1 MNSPCLNIV
10 VEKYWKWNL
19 ERACCTPSPFP
30 LTVDVNADYCLWFY
44 LTVLVGLSK
53 MVLTTYKSL
62 TELKIRRLG
71 LITFSQFSEVDTT
84 RVLSLTNSS
93 KFTLYSMCYS
103 ILYDVQREHEGTEG
117 HWGRWPGYVDATKV
131 IFSFRE
137 SVFWDVR
144 TDYKLDLR
152 FLVKKLI

>member
-1 MNSPCLNIV
+1 
-10 VEKYWKWNL
+10 
-19 ERACCTPSPFP
+19 
-30 LTVDVNADYCLWFY
+30 
-44 LTVLVGLSK
+44 

-103 ILYDVQREHEGTEG
+103 ILYDVPREHEGTKRDTEG
-117 HWGRWPGYVDATKV
+117 VGQDMSMPL
-131 IFSFRE
+131 
-137 SVFWDVR
+137 
-144 TDYKLDLR
+144 KL
-152 FLVKKLI
+152 FLVSGSLFSETSAQITSSISGF